1 MKKLIVFCVVMT
13 LTYFLGGCSSD
24 IDSKNIKAANFLCH
38 DQGGVAAIEL
48 DPFGTDLYICRDGAQ
63 FVVSVNAPDDEKNK
77 IYRITYCENDEKNNV
92 LTEILRK
99 EKKK

>member
-13 LTYFLGGCSSD
+13 FTYFLGGCSSE

-48 DPFGTDLYICRDGAQ
+48 DPLGHDLYICRDGSQYIVELVIEEDKDSA
-63 FVVSVNAPDDEKNK
+63 
-77 IYRITYCENDEKNNV
+77 YRISYNEDAQKNAV

-99 EKKK
+99 ETKK